1 MSYAGHHPVHAGL
14 QNESVGN
21 IYPLAIVGYGK
32 GDLTTYV
39 IENLVTGQCLGHPG
53 RGPKQWLTAAAA
65 DNYIRNLHAI
75 FGGVW
80 EFKRPVYAGDN
91 LVWPEQLVGTIRKV
105 VEPKQE
111 VAKAVADLAAYVAA
125 NPRPLTPREA
135 YYAAAEQDIG

>member
-14 QNESVGN
+14 QNESVGD

-53 RGPKQWLTAAAA
+53 GSGPKSWGSVYSAR
-65 DNYIRNLHAI
+65 NYITKLHHLP
-75 FGGVW
+75 GVESVW
-80 EFKRPVYAGDN
+80 EFKRPVYDGDV
-91 LVWPEQLVGTIRKV
+91 LVWPENLVGTIRKTV
-105 VEPKQE
+105 TL
-111 VAKAVADLAAYVAA
+111 D
-125 NPRPLTPREA
+125 RPLTPREA

>member
-14 QNESVGN
+14 QNESVGD

-53 RGPKQWLTAAAA
+53 GGPKQWCTATGALK
-65 DNYIRNLHAI
+65 YLISLH
-75 FGGVW
+75 GLSGVESVW
-80 EFKRPVYAGDN
+80 EFKLPVYDGDV
-91 LVWPEQLVGTIRKV
+91 LVWPEQLVGTIRKKV
-105 VEPKQE
+105 TPQ
-111 VAKAVADLAAYVAA
+111 L
-125 NPRPLTPREA
+125 PLTPREE